1 MEDSIEKFV
10 QFFRKTYYN
19 DLLSVA
25 REYPDKKS
33 VLVDYAILD
42 KFDTELADALLNDP
56 SETLKIAKD
65 AISDLDLGVE
75 GEYDI
80 NVRVF
85 NTPKS
90 RAVSIRNLRSEEIDK
105 LISIDGIVK
114 SASDVRPE
122 ATRAI
127 FQCPDCQKEIIVPQY
142 GKTMQLPYA
151 CDNPTCGRRGKFSLK
166 RVDLVNAQRIG
177 IQEPPEEITG
187 GEQPSSLYIHL
198 TEDLV
203 TPLERKKATP
213 GNRVKVYGTLRKSPI
228 ITRQGTQT
236 NRFDLYMDANYI
248 ETIEKEYEEIKLSDD
263 DVKLVKKLSKEKNI
277 FTKLTSSI
285 APSIFGYDMIKEA
298 ILLQLF
304 GGVNKTHEDGTKLRG
319 NIHVFLVGD
328 PGVAK
333 SQLLWY
339 VSRIAPKG
347 RFVSGKK
354 ASGVGLTAAVVRDEF
369 SGGWMLEAGAL
380 ILANNGIASVDEFD
394 KMDSDD
400 RSAML
405 EAMEQGTIS
414 IAKAGIVTTLRAST
428 SVLAAANPKFGRFDR
443 YKLLAE
449 QINLSP
455 VILSRF
461 DLMFPIQDIPSK
473 ERDER
478 LSDHVLGT
486 IRNPKG
492 IKPDVDEKTM
502 KKYIAYAKTKVNPK
516 LTKEAVS
523 IIKNFYVSWR
533 SKYVG
538 DTGDTTVPLTPRQL
552 EALVR
557 IAEASAKVRLD
568 DKVRE
573 EDAQRAI
580 RLLEYSLREIS
591 TEPETGKIDI
601 DRISSETSSIQRSR
615 IHTVISIIDDLMEDV
630 GKAVPIED
638 ILINAKERGI
648 DERAAAELIK
658 KLKEKGDL
666 YEPKQGFLQKS

>member
-1 MEDSIEKFV
+1 
-10 QFFRKTYYN
+10 
-19 DLLSVA
+19 
-25 REYPDKKS
+25 
-33 VLVDYAILD
+33 
-42 KFDTELADALLNDP
+42 
-56 SETLKIAKD
+56 
-65 AISDLDLGVE
+65 
-75 GEYDI
+75 
-80 NVRVF
+80 
-85 NTPKS
+85 
-90 RAVSIRNLRSEEIDK
+90 
-105 LISIDGIVK
+105 
-114 SASDVRPE
+114 
-122 ATRAI
+122 
-127 FQCPDCQKEIIVPQY
+127 
-142 GKTMQLPYA
+142 MQLPYA